1 MTRTLLLLVTAIAV
15 SFAGFLLYPV
25 FVTSTDTVI
34 DEADLFEKEEIRELE
49 DYHAYLLAEHG
60 IDFRVLTTPDAAE
73 INHLANRF
81 FRERKIGSR
90 SEQGRGLLL
99 VIDSKKRQV
108 RLEVGVSLEAVFVDA
123 FVAYIERDQM
133 IPFFRQQRLADGIL
147 ATTELI
153 ITRAQNAEQNRSYQD
168 ELWFTGSAGAGA
180 TTDIDTTSARQT
192 SRDQVHGGSSPRQ
205 TLDAYAS
212 AMASTNLRPNL
223 GIYTLDTR
231 GMLANRVVTPA
242 QADNAARSIR
252 QCGDAE
258 TVTSTDGRLAVM
270 RYPVEKR
277 QCNPYF
283 FRLEDNSWRLDLTM
297 MQRAI
302 RFGRSNQWHL
312 QPGISHP
319 YEFAFTDWQFDSNGY
334 PH

>member
-15 SFAGFLLYPV
+15 SLAGYLLYRGMV
-25 FVTSTDTVI
+25 ADSATVI
-34 DEADLFEKEEIRELE
+34 DEADLFDREEIRKLE

-60 IDFRVLTTPDAAE
+60 IDYRVLTTLDGGD
-73 INHLANRF
+73 INLLANRVF
-81 FRERKIGSR
+81 GEREIGSH

-99 VIDSKKRQV
+99 VIDSNSRQV

-123 FVAYIERDQM
+123 FVGYIERDQM
-133 IPFFRQQRLADGIL
+133 ISFFRQQRLADGIL

-153 ITRAQNAEQNRSYQD
+153 ITRAQNAEQNRAYQD
-168 ELWFTGSAGAGA
+168 ELWFTGSAGGGA
-180 TTDIDTTSARQT
+180 TMDIETTAERRT
-192 SRDQVHGGSSPRQ
+192 SDDQVHGGSSPRQ

-212 AMASTNLRPNL
+212 AMASTNLRPDL
-223 GIYTLDTR
+223 DIYTTDTR
-231 GMLANRVVTPA
+231 DMLANRVVTPA

-258 TVTSTDGRLAVM
+258 TLTSADGELAVM
-270 RYPVEKR
+270 RYPVDKR
-277 QCNPYF
+277 RCNPYF
-283 FRLEDNSWRLDLTM
+283 FRLEENRWRLDLTM

-312 QPGISHP
+312 EPGISHP
-319 YEFAFTDWQFDSNGY
+319 YDFAFTDWQFDSNGY

>member
-15 SFAGFLLYPV
+15 SFAGYQLYR
-25 FVTSTDTVI
+25 FMVTNTETVI
-34 DEADLFEKEEIRELE
+34 DEATLFDQEEIRKLE

-60 IDFRVLTTPDAAE
+60 IDYRILTTGNGED
-73 INHLANRF
+73 INRLANRV
-81 FRERKIGSR
+81 FREQEIGSH
-90 SEQGRGLLL
+90 SLQGRGLLL
-99 VIDSKKRQV
+99 VIDSTSRQV

-133 IPFFRQQRLADGIL
+133 VPFFRRQRLADGIL

-180 TTDIDTTSARQT
+180 TTDIETAAMRQA
-192 SRDQVHGGSSPRQ
+192 SDEQVGSGSSPEE

-212 AMASTNLRPNL
+212 AMASTNLRSDL
-223 GIYTLDTR
+223 ELYTSDTR
-231 GMLANRVVTPA
+231 RMLADWVVTPA

-258 TVTSTDGRLAVM
+258 TLTSEDGRLAVM
-270 RYPVEKR
+270 RYPVDRR

-283 FRLEDNSWRLDLTM
+283 FRLEEGRWRLDLTM

-312 QPGISHP
+312 EPGIDTP
-319 YEFAFTDWQFDSNGY
+319 YDFAFTDWRFDSNGY

>member
-1 MTRTLLLLVTAIAV
+1 MTRTLLLLVTVIAV
-15 SFAGFLLYPV
+15 SFAGYQLYRFL
-25 FVTSTDTVI
+25 VTSTETVI
-34 DEADLFEKEEIRELE
+34 DEAHLFDREEVRKLE

-60 IDFRVLTTPDAAE
+60 IDYRVLTSRDGGD
-73 INHLANRF
+73 INHLANRL
-81 FRERKIGSR
+81 FREHAIGSQ
-90 SEQGRGLLL
+90 SQQGRGLLL
-99 VIDSKKRQV
+99 VIDNTSRQV

-133 IPFFRQQRLADGIL
+133 VPFFRRQRLADGIL

-153 ITRAQNAEQNRSYQD
+153 ITRAQNAEQNRGYQY

-180 TTDIDTTSARQT
+180 TMDIETAAQRRTSQDR
-192 SRDQVHGGSSPRQ
+192 VPGGSSPHR
-205 TLDAYAS
+205 TLDAYAT
-212 AMASTNLRPNL
+212 AMASTNLRPDL
-223 GIYTLDTR
+223 EIYTQDTR
-231 GMLANRVVTPA
+231 RMLADWVVTPA

-252 QCGDAE
+252 QCGEAE
-258 TVTSTDGRLAVM
+258 TVTSADGQLAVM
-270 RYPVEKR
+270 RYPVDKR

-283 FRLEDNSWRLDLTM
+283 FRLEEDRWRLDLTM

-312 QPGISHP
+312 ERGVEHP
-319 YEFAFTDWQFDSNGY
+319 YDFAFTDWQFDRNGY

>member
-1 MTRTLLLLVTAIAV
+1 MTRTLLLLVTAIVV
-15 SFAGFLLYPV
+15 SFAGFLLYRV
-25 FVTSTDTVI
+25 MVTHTETVI
-34 DEADLFEKEEIRELE
+34 DEADLFDKEEIRKLE
-49 DYHAYLLAEHG
+49 DYHAYLLNEHG
-60 IDFRVLTTPDAAE
+60 IDYRVLTTGDGEE
-73 INHLANRF
+73 INRLANRV
-81 FRERKIGSR
+81 FRERDIGSQ
-90 SEQGRGLLL
+90 SLQGRGLLL
-99 VIDSKKRQV
+99 VIDSSSRQV

-123 FVAYIERDQM
+123 FVAHVERDQM
-133 IPFFRQQRLADGIL
+133 IPFFRKQRLADGIL

-180 TTDIDTTSARQT
+180 TIDIETAAQRQT
-192 SRDQVHGGSSPRQ
+192 SHDQVRGGASPRE

-212 AMASTNLRPNL
+212 AMASTNLRPDL
-223 GIYTLDTR
+223 DIYTLDSR
-231 GMLANRVVTPA
+231 RMLADWVVTPA

-258 TVTSTDGRLAVM
+258 TLTSADGRLAVM
-270 RYPVEKR
+270 RYPVDKR

-283 FRLEDNSWRLDLTM
+283 FRLEEDGWRLDLTM

-312 QPGISHP
+312 VPGVTHP
-319 YEFAFTDWQFDSNGY
+319 YDFAFTDWQFDRNGY